1 MVFLENKSDVVIE
14 VNQFRSIKIRLVIYK
29 LFSCS
34 PNIPS
39 GLARR

>member
-14 VNQFRSIKIRLVIYK
+14 VNQFRIIKIRLVIYK
-29 LFSCS
+29 LFECS
-34 PNIPS
+34 PNISS